1 MSQKTDNI
9 ILTFITLINND
20 LNVGTTKNSFKRQI
34 DKREKDNNKKPY
46 RKKRM
51 LV

>member
-9 ILTFITLINND
+9 ILTFTTLINND
-20 LNVGTTKNSFKRQI
+20 LNVGTTKNSSKRQI

-46 RKKRM
+46 RKKGC
-51 LV
+51 